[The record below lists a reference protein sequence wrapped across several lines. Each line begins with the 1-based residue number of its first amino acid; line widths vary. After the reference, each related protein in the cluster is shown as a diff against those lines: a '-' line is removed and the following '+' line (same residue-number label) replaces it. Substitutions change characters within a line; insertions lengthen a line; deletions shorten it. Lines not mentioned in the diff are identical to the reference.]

1 MPSVQID
8 AGDVVASLA
17 LIIAI
22 YSAWTTAR
30 FNKRQTSFQGTAD
43 RLNRLLVERESAET
57 VAQKQADVSANFY
70 KAGKNNYRLKV
81 FNRGKG
87 VASNVRFEVL
97 DESGL
102 LMANDIARK
111 FPVPVMEQ
119 HAMVELIATV
129 HMSSPSRAHIR
140 LTWDDATAQEHTKEL
155 YPSW

>member
-8 AGDVVASLA
+8 AGDIVATLA

-30 FNKRQTSFQGTAD
+30 FNKRQTSFQETAD
-43 RLNRLLVERESAET
+43 RLNQLLVEKESAET
-57 VAQKQADVSANFY
+57 VAQRQADVSANFY
-70 KAGKNNYRLKV
+70 KAGKSNYRLKV

-87 VASNVRFEVL
+87 AATNVRLEVL
-97 DESGL
+97 DGSGL

-119 HAMVELIATV
+119 HAMVELIAAV
-129 HMSSPSRAHIR
+129 HMGSPSRAHIR
-140 LTWDDATAQEHTKEL
+140 LTWDDATGEGRSKEL
-155 YPSW
+155 HPSW

>member
-8 AGDVVASLA
+8 AGDIVASLA

-81 FNRGKG
+81 
-87 VASNVRFEVL
+87 L
-97 DESGL
+97 
-102 LMANDIARK
+102 
-111 FPVPVMEQ
+111 
-119 HAMVELIATV
+119 
-129 HMSSPSRAHIR
+129 
-140 LTWDDATAQEHTKEL
+140 
-155 YPSW
+155 